1 MAKRWVLLTGPPPV
15 STCTMLK
22 SANVKIV
29 ENRITT
35 ASTGFKSGSVTL
47 RNRPHELAP
56 STSAAS

>member
-1 MAKRWVLLTGPPPV
+1 
-15 STCTMLK
+15 MLK

-35 ASTGFKSGSVTL
+35 ASTGLRSGTVT
-47 RNRPHELAP
+47 RQNRPHAPAP